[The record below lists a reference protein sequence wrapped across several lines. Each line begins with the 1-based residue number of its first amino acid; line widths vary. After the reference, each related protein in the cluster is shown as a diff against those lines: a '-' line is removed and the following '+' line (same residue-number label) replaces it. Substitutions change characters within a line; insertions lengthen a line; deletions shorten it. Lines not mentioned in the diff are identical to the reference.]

1 MADQNTDK
9 LKIIGDRKLVTG
21 KFFFWNSGT
30 RLQKSLAGLSRAL
43 LIDVFQAFPG
53 LVSLAFQS
61 RWKEAL
67 DSPWQTGRTLTLT
80 DQECIEALERL
91 IAESSKQSFSHRF
104 CFFIDALD
112 ELQETPEFTF
122 RDLSRTLKSW
132 VQASGGNVK
141 FCVSSREYYQFMDEL
156 ESKSRIRLHEV
167 TKQDMFSFAQ
177 QKVHFPDPTYNFRK
191 LDNLVLAIV
200 EKAQGVFLW
209 TVIVTNDV
217 SEKLSDGHCHKDL
230 IKQIDSLPDELES
243 LFMHVIEALPRQD
256 RPGAYKALSLML
268 EASQWDLPLS
278 VLDFVFLG
286 QYEKDPRP
294 DFFLQHRP
302 SPIYAK
308 KTTDEISVCER
319 RLVRCCRGL
328 VEIVGRC
335 SEFRRVQLSHRS
347 VQEFLMQP
355 EIQARLNI
363 SLSVLDTKEA
373 LSQIICISQ
382 RAYGL
387 NMPSGPRQ
395 YNWLRQIMAMREAGQ
410 LDREPWVF
418 LNSLEMLF
426 SQESPWFPATSVI
439 RGGKRPFPRTI
450 DPYTSWLR
458 CFYGDMRS
466 PVFWFSHRG
475 YSEFSIWWLRH
486 TPMTD
491 KLKAQAQLLISC
503 AVAHLAPRSH
513 AILAKPGDQM
523 AHICLCM
530 VQTGLERG
538 LIIPDSAM
546 DFIDCGRL
554 DCQFECCEQRGSLT
568 VLETFFLEGLVSHI
582 RGRKNVKWIGDIL
595 EALLLHEAN
604 LDFTFSFEDADTEYR
619 GHISLR
625 VGQKSIG
632 QHFFYI
638 NGYAEKNSRYFS
650 NLSPRDVVKKCNFHN
665 KDRLLELLDGQK
677 NRSNRNVRS
686 KLRLAAPCKPWAPST
701 ICHALFWA
709 FLGKHVVFA
718 TLSFQSSSFFAN
730 LGLGSSMTVVIQKLC
745 S

>member
-1 MADQNTDK
+1 M
-9 LKIIGDRKLVTG
+9 
-21 KFFFWNSGT
+21 
-30 RLQKSLAGLSRAL
+30 
-43 LIDVFQAFPG
+43 
-53 LVSLAFQS
+53 
-61 RWKEAL
+61 
-67 DSPWQTGRTLTLT
+67 
-80 DQECIEALERL
+80 
-91 IAESSKQSFSHRF
+91 
-104 CFFIDALD
+104 
-112 ELQETPEFTF
+112 
-122 RDLSRTLKSW
+122 
-132 VQASGGNVK
+132 
-141 FCVSSREYYQFMDEL
+141 
-156 ESKSRIRLHEV
+156 
-167 TKQDMFSFAQ
+167 
-177 QKVHFPDPTYNFRK
+177 
-191 LDNLVLAIV
+191 

-230 IKQIDSLPDELES
+230 IQRIDSLPDELES

-256 RPGAYKALSLML
+256 RPGAYKILLLML
-268 EASQWDLPLS
+268 EASHWNLPLS

-308 KTTDEISVCER
+308 KTADEISVCER
-319 RLVRCCRGL
+319 RLIRCCRGL
-328 VEIVGRC
+328 IETVGKC
-335 SEFRRVQLSHRS
+335 SEFRRLQFSHRS

-373 LSQIICISQ
+373 LSQIICLSQ

-395 YNWLRQIMAMREAGQ
+395 YNWLDQVMAMREAGH

-426 SQESPWFPATSVI
+426 SQESPYFPATSVI
-439 RGGKRPFPRTI
+439 RVGKRPFPRAI
-450 DPYTSWLR
+450 DPYTRWFEGCS
-458 CFYGDMRS
+458 YGGMQS
-466 PVFWFSHRG
+466 PVFWLSYRG

-491 KLKAQAQLLISC
+491 KLKSQAQLLISC
-503 AVAHLAPRSH
+503 AVAHLAPRSYER
-513 AILAKPGDQM
+513 IKKPGDQL

-530 VQTGLERG
+530 VQIGLERG

-546 DFIDCGRL
+546 DFIDCGRFGCRL
-554 DCQFECCEQRGSLT
+554 ECCEQRGSFT

-582 RGRKNVKWIGDIL
+582 RGGKNVESIGDIL

-604 LDFTFSFEDADTEYR
+604 LDFTFSSEDADTEYR

-625 VGQKSIG
+625 AGQKNIG

-650 NLSPRDVVKKCNFHN
+650 NLSPWDVVKKCNFHN
-665 KDRLLELLDGQK
+665 KDRLLELLDGQM
-677 NRSNRNVRS
+677 NRYNQKVCPEPQLI
-686 KLRLAAPCKPWAPST
+686 LRHKPWARST
-701 ICHALFWA
+701 TCHTLLGA
-709 FLGKHVVFA
+709 FLS
-718 TLSFQSSSFFAN
+718 TE
-730 LGLGSSMTVVIQKLC
+730 C